1 LVLKCG
7 LTYVGDMK
15 PSKFVPYYERL
26 LGRSL
31 GADERDAITEARG
44 KSVGKR
50 DAVKA
55 MRAALLKL
63 IPEAHAKPR
72 IPDLNQRSA
81 DYAPA
86 FHPGEFAPVAA
97 QEP

>member
-1 LVLKCG
+1 VRFDLYL
-7 LTYVGDMK
+7 DIK

-26 LGRSL
+26 LGRAL
-31 GADERDAITEARG
+31 GADERDAITEARD

-55 MRAALLKL
+55 MRAALLKMV
-63 IPEAHAKPR
+63 PDAHAKSR
-72 IPDLNQRSA
+72 IPGLNQRSA
-81 DYAPA
+81 DHAPA